1 MDTSKDGKRSYS
13 CWSALSKKLVPFLN
27 REELTDIHVK
37 VGQRTFAAH
46 RLVLGSWS
54 DELANM
60 MMTAS
65 DNVMELAQNATD
77 KEIEV
82 FETVL
87 NFLYTGE
94 MSFSSG
100 NVRMVMSLANRLGL
114 KKLGDMAQDWVG
126 EMINQGSMV
135 GAITWLRVTEEYDYV
150 SLKNDCLRTLSLYF
164 QYIPDASWLGLS
176 LKELCSILERRDL
189 VVDNELEVITRVDDW
204 LKAKGSIEDNKDLY
218 LEIVPKIRFPLVE
231 ISQLLHLK
239 EASPIV
245 KFATDYFPSILNE
258 SFKYRA
264 LSSEVGLTV
273 SNSDSRGSHLQAS
286 YAFLKKSD
294 FQPRL
299 YLNFVP
305 PGKVS
310 SSNRSQR
317 SQRQNGC
324 FEEISIDSYKTEMKC
339 EVREA
344 TGAWSVKTRS
354 RFFSFVLRLEPIQV
368 GDTEAWG
375 VRYEITAS
383 KSFQSNA
390 RYVMVLVTRPQD
402 KDSDFYLAENPIVMT
417 KEGSLSKLSGISP
430 SDTISVSTQ
439 PIFAGRKPRGVE
451 VAAIVYLT
459 MMGQGV
465 DSGELD

>member
-1 MDTSKDGKRSYS
+1 MDPSKDGKRSYS
-13 CWSALSKKLVPFLN
+13 CRSALSKKLVPFLN

-54 DELANM
+54 DELANLI
-60 MMTAS
+60 MTAS
-65 DNVMELAQNATD
+65 DNVIELAQNATD

-94 MSFSSG
+94 MNFSSG

-126 EMINQGSMV
+126 DMINQGSMV
-135 GAITWLRVTEEYDYV
+135 GAITWLRDTDEYDYV

-164 QYIPDASWLGLS
+164 QYIPEASWLGLS
-176 LKELCSILERRDL
+176 RKELCSILERRDL

-231 ISQLLHLK
+231 TSKLLHLQ

-245 KFATDYFPSILNE
+245 KFATEYFPLILSD

-264 LSSEVGLTV
+264 LSSELGLTI
-273 SNSDSRGSHLQAS
+273 SDADRRSSHLQES

-299 YLNFVP
+299 YLDFVP

-310 SSNRSQR
+310 SSQYSQR
-317 SQRQNGC
+317 PQRQNGC
-324 FEEISIDSYKTEMKC
+324 FEEISFDSYKTEMKC
-339 EVREA
+339 VVKDA
-344 TGAWSVKTRS
+344 TGAWSLETRS
-354 RFFSFVLRLEPIQV
+354 RFFNFALRLEPIQV

-375 VRYEITAS
+375 VRYEITSS
-383 KSFQSNA
+383 KSYQSNA
-390 RYVMVLVTRPQD
+390 NYVMVLVTRPQD
-402 KDSDFYLAENPIVMT
+402 KDSDFYLPENPIVMT
-417 KEGSLSKLSGISP
+417 KQGSLSKLSGISP
-430 SDTISVSTQ
+430 SDTISVSTR
-439 PIFAGRKPRGVE
+439 PIFAGRKPKKVE
-451 VAAIVYLT
+451 VAAIVYMKMT
-459 MMGQGV
+459 
-465 DSGELD
+465 E

>member
-1 MDTSKDGKRSYS
+1 MDPSKDGKRSYS
-13 CWSALSKKLVPFLN
+13 CRSALSKKLVPFLS

-54 DELANM
+54 DELANL

-65 DNVMELAQNATD
+65 PDNVLELAQNATD

-114 KKLGDMAQDWVG
+114 KKLSEMAQDWVG
-126 EMINQGSMV
+126 DMINQGSMV
-135 GAITWLRVTEEYDYV
+135 GAITWLRDTEEYDYT
-150 SLKNDCLRTLSLYF
+150 SLKNNCLRTLSLYF
-164 QYIPDASWLGLS
+164 QYIPEASWLGLS

-189 VVDNELEVITRVDDW
+189 VVDNELEVITRVDGW
-204 LKAKGSIEDNKDLY
+204 LKAKGSVEDNKDLY

-231 ISQLLHLK
+231 IAELLHLQ

-273 SNSDSRGSHLQAS
+273 SNADGRGSHLQAS
-286 YAFLKKSD
+286 YAFLKKSN

-310 SSNRSQR
+310 SSHHSQR
-317 SQRQNGC
+317 SQRRNDC
-324 FEEISIDSYKTEMKC
+324 FEEISIDAYKTEMKC
-339 EVREA
+339 EVRDVN
-344 TGAWSVKTRS
+344 GAWSLETRS
-354 RFFSFVLRLEPIQV
+354 RFFSFVLKLEPIQA

-375 VRYEITAS
+375 VKYEITSS
-383 KSFQSNA
+383 KSYQSNA

-402 KDSDFYLAENPIVMT
+402 KDYDFYLPENPIVMT

-439 PIFAGRKPRGVE
+439 PIFAGRKPKKVE
-451 VAAIVYLT
+451 VAAIVYL
-459 MMGQGV
+459 MMTEPSV
-465 DSGELD
+465 NLI